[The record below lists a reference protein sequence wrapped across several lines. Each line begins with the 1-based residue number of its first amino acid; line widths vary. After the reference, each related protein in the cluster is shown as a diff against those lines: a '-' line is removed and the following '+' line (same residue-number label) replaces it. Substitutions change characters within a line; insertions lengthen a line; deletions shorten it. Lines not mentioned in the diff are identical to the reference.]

1 MGTIRLRAV
10 RTAWHAS
17 RAVSLAVVLGLALA
31 AATPAWASGTVSGS
45 AFAVSVNANV
55 AGINVTAG
63 PTPTVTL
70 PPTGGNLSQSVVSI
84 CAGTGCSVLSAGI
97 LNAATQGTTTAAPSS
112 ASSASA
118 ATVNVLAGV
127 LTADAISSN
136 CTADSSGVSG
146 SASLVNAKLSG
157 VAIAANPGPNTTLTV
172 AGLAT
177 VILNEQTT
185 SSSGGTNSIT
195 VNAVHVKLNLGLATG
210 DIIISQS
217 HCDANAG
224 TVVPVGTIGVL
235 GLTGLAGIGF
245 AFMQHRGYRRRLA
258 AAAARSAL

>member
-1 MGTIRLRAV
+1 MGIIRLRG
-10 RTAWHAS
+10 
-17 RAVSLAVVLGLALA
+17 VSLVALAGLALA

-45 AFAVSVNANV
+45 AFGVSVNATV

-70 PPTGGNLSQSVVSI
+70 PPTGGNVSQSLATV

-97 LNAATQGTTTAAPSS
+97 LNAASQGSTTGSPTSSSS
-112 ASSASA
+112 ASV
-118 ATVNVLAGV
+118 ATVNALNGV
-127 LTADAISSN
+127 VTADLIASS
-136 CTADSSGVSG
+136 CTANSSGVSG
-146 SASLVNAKLSG
+146 SSTLTNAKVAG
-157 VAIAANPGPNTTLTV
+157 VTVAVNPGPNTTISV
-172 AGLAT
+172 AGVAT

-195 VNAVHVKLNLGLATG
+195 VNAVHIILNAGALSSG
-210 DIIISQS
+210 DIIIAQS
-217 HCDANAG
+217 HCDATAG

-245 AFMQHRGYRRRLA
+245 AFMQHRGYRRRMEA
-258 AAAARSAL
+258 ASRSAL